1 MLKLRLHFNGEMD
14 MTKDR
19 KIELQA
25 KIIHELQEDNA
36 SLTARIKELEK
47 IVNDDQ
53 QVIEAATTYHSEHEK
68 CIAAL
73 NEAREKYLKATQDM
87 AEQKQKYKHDME
99 VLLKTIK
106 KNI

>member
-1 MLKLRLHFNGEMD
+1 

-25 KIIHELQEDNA
+25 KIIHELQDDNA

-47 IVNDDQ
+47 IVNDNKQIID
-53 QVIEAATTYHSEHEK
+53 AATTYRDEQEK

-73 NEAREKYLKATQDM
+73 NEAKEKYLKAAQDM
-87 AEQKQKYKHDME
+87 AEQKQKYKNDME
-99 VLLKTIK
+99 ALLKTIK

>member
-1 MLKLRLHFNGEMD
+1 
-14 MTKDR
+14 MTKNR

-47 IVNDDQ
+47 IVNDNQKIID
-53 QVIEAATTYHSEHEK
+53 AAITYRDEHEK
-68 CIAAL
+68 RIASL
-73 NEAREKYLKATQDM
+73 DELREKYSQAVKDM
-87 AEQKQKYKHDME
+87 AEQKKKYKNDME
-99 VLLKTIK
+99 ALLKTIK

>member
-1 MLKLRLHFNGEMD
+1 

-25 KIIHELQEDNA
+25 KIIHELQENNA
-36 SLTARIKELEK
+36 TLTARIKELEK
-47 IVNDDQ
+47 IVNDNQKIID
-53 QVIEAATTYHSEHEK
+53 AADVYRDEQER

-73 NEAREKYLKATQDM
+73 NEARLKYQQAAQEM
-87 AEQKQKYKHDME
+87 IEQKKKYKNEME
-99 VLLKTIK
+99 TLLKTIK

>member
-1 MLKLRLHFNGEMD
+1 

-47 IVNDDQ
+47 IVNDNKQ
-53 QVIEAATTYHSEHEK
+53 IINAATVYREEHEK
-68 CIAAL
+68 CINSLNKAKEEYLQAAH
-73 NEAREKYLKATQDM
+73 DM
-87 AEQKQKYKHDME
+87 AEQKKKYKNDME
-99 VLLKTIK
+99 TLLKTIK

>member
-1 MLKLRLHFNGEMD
+1 MI
-14 MTKDR
+14 KDR

-53 QVIEAATTYHSEHEK
+53 KIIEAAMVYRDEHEK
-68 CIAAL
+68 CVASL
-73 NEAREKYLKATQDM
+73 NEAKDRYLQAIQDI
-87 AEQKQKYKHDME
+87 ADYKKKYKHDME
-99 VLLKTIK
+99 TLLKTIK

>member
-1 MLKLRLHFNGEMD
+1 
-14 MTKDR
+14 MTKNR

-47 IVNDDQ
+47 IVNDNKKIID
-53 QVIEAATTYHSEHEK
+53 AAITYRDEHEK
-68 CIAAL
+68 RIASL
-73 NEAREKYLKATQDM
+73 DELREKYSQAVKDM
-87 AEQKQKYKHDME
+87 AEQKKKYKNDME
-99 VLLKTIK
+99 ALLKTIK